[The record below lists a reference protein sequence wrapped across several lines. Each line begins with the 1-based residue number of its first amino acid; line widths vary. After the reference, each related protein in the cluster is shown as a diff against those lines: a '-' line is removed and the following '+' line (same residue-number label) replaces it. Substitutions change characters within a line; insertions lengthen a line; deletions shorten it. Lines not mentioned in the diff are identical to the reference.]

1 MHCNFPHY
9 IIFYLS
15 PVIIPNIFA
24 VSLVA
29 IYFVGVEHVYNW
41 FTIME
46 LATLI
51 ALAGTFLLF
60 WKLLCFGSDAHVN
73 SSCILTQGISF
84 IKTNNGWR
92 WNFECFE
99 CHYLYNSKLF
109 CNTCLGEDP
118 NSFRVATNP
127 KQPINLKSCVLQF
140 PILIPII

>member
-60 WKLLCFGSDAHVN
+60 
-73 SSCILTQGISF
+73 
-84 IKTNNGWR
+84 
-92 WNFECFE
+92 
-99 CHYLYNSKLF
+99 
-109 CNTCLGEDP
+109 
-118 NSFRVATNP
+118 
-127 KQPINLKSCVLQF
+127 
-140 PILIPII
+140 